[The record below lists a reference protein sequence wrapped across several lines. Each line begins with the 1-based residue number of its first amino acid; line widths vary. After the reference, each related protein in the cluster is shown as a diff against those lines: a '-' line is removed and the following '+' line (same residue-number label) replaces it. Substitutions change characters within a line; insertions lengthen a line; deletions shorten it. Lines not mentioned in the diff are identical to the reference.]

1 MAERLLPTPSQT
13 VGPFFEF
20 GLLRPPQP
28 EIVST
33 DEPGAFLIQG
43 VVLDG
48 QGEPVPD
55 AMIETWQADPS
66 GCYPSPEDPRT
77 PASSHAVQTFRGF
90 GRCGTDGEGRY
101 WFRTIKPGPV
111 PFIEGRLQAPHIQ
124 VSVFARGL
132 GQRLVTRMY
141 FPDEPDANADDPVL
155 LSVDDPVARRTLIA
169 RAEGDGLRFDIHLQG
184 DDETCFFQI

>member
-48 QGEPVPD
+48 QGEPVPLL
-55 AMIETWQADPS
+55 AYPMAPRSTPS
-66 GCYPSPEDPRT
+66 SPLLNTSAEKPCALLFLRPRT
-77 PASSHAVQTFRGF
+77 LAFTSLFCR
-90 GRCGTDGEGRY
+90 
-101 WFRTIKPGPV
+101 
-111 PFIEGRLQAPHIQ
+111 
-124 VSVFARGL
+124 
-132 GQRLVTRMY
+132 
-141 FPDEPDANADDPVL
+141 
-155 LSVDDPVARRTLIA
+155 
-169 RAEGDGLRFDIHLQG
+169 
-184 DDETCFFQI
+184 